1 MIRAMMAAASMAAVS
16 IMVCAATRATAP
28 ASTAAAAK
36 APPKAVSRARPGTLT
51 DLTPDFIAFA
61 DETAAL
67 PEAERVKAFHARFDP
82 LLPGYYSRE
91 GPGQARVDAMIAF
104 QLKAFPTL
112 RGKFTA
118 TAAAFGKAFKA
129 GEVHFRKAF
138 PDYRLTLPVYLV
150 HSMGQQD
157 GGTRTLAGRT
167 ILVFGADVIAAIHD
181 ETTIGPFLDHEL
193 LHAYHQSR
201 FGECQQLWCALWSE
215 GLATYVA
222 SRLNPGASDRA
233 LLLTLPR
240 PIRREVEP
248 RLAEAMCNVG
258 ARLESTSQDD
268 VQAMFNFREG
278 GQFPPR
284 YGYFVG
290 YVLAAKLG
298 ETIPLERLAAMPASQ
313 VKPLL
318 RAAINSFGPC
328 AAVRGRNS

>member
-36 APPKAVSRARPGTLT
+36 APPKAVSRARPGTLN
-51 DLTPDFIAFA
+51 DLTPDFVALA
-61 DETAAL
+61 DETAGL
-67 PEAERVKAFHARFDP
+67 PNAERVKAFRARFEP
-82 LLPGYYSRE
+82 LLADYYGRDGKGKAGNDVAIALALRNFSGSR
-91 GPGQARVDAMIAF
+91 A
-104 QLKAFPTL
+104 
-112 RGKFTA
+112 KFVA
-118 TAAAFGKAFKA
+118 TAAGFTAAFDRAQK
-129 GEVHFRKAF
+129 HFRKAF
-138 PDYRLTLPVYLV
+138 PDYRLTLPVYLI

-318 RAAINSFGPC
+318 RAAIDSFGPC
-328 AAVRGRNS
+328 AAVHGRNS